1 MFEDL
6 SLTQNPVVDHQYDHW
21 GIYTTVIWQLS
32 LNSKHLDSAILL
44 PELSRND
51 IWADFRGGRNIYN
64 CGSSVLDDLCSAIHR
79 KRSELLEYA
88 VNINPR
94 VFRYNWMVDLD
105 HYMQH
110 SELSVMIHRD
120 QPGFVMTPHKD
131 NNSVMIQYVI
141 NLANNPSS
149 TQFYNKDLSDT
160 VYCSSTTEFEGVGFL
175 NTPVSAHSIDD
186 IDRTRYILYV
196 KFTDP
201 GPEQCDPDQDYT
213 TSH

>member
-21 GIYTTVIWQLS
+21 GIYTTVIWQLGLHS
-32 LNSKHLDSAILL
+32 KDLNSSILL
-44 PELSRND
+44 PELSKND
-51 IWADFRGGRNIYN
+51 IWSEFNGYPLRTIYN
-64 CGSSVLDDLCSAIHR
+64 RGSRVLDDLCNAVYS
-79 KRSELLEYA
+79 KRSELLKYA

-94 VFRYNWMVDLD
+94 VFRYHWMAGID

-120 QPGFVMTPHKD
+120 QPGFEMTPHKD
-131 NNSVMIQYVI
+131 NNSVMVQYVI

-149 TQFYNKDLSDT
+149 TMFYNKDLSDT
-160 VYCSSTTEFEGVGFL
+160 VYSASRTEFEGVGFL
-175 NTPVSAHSIDD
+175 NTPVSAHSIGG
-186 IDRTRYILYV
+186 IDQTRYILYV

-201 GPEQCDPDQDYT
+201 GPKK
-213 TSH
+213 